1 MESATCCGMES
12 SRSDAWNQSEGE
24 YTLMRDAIRLRRFLH
39 TNTSDWIKKH
49 AYACFFWQ
57 LAFRCANIRFLFA
70 WKASFPIFEKRMR
83 TNAPLWGAWS
93 ILMLH
98 RPIQRAHLEG
108 GLFVL
113 AGVAGIEPTLR
124 ESKSLAIPLG
134 DTPLYLTYAL

>member
-1 MESATCCGMES
+1 MRAFLAAGISLREYSHSLRLESELSDLREANANQQ
-12 SRSDAWNQSEGE
+12 RSPHKG
-24 YTLMRDAIRLRRFLH
+24 R
-39 TNTSDWIKKH
+39 
-49 AYACFFWQ
+49 
-57 LAFRCANIRFLFA
+57 
-70 WKASFPIFEKRMR
+70 
-83 TNAPLWGAWS
+83 AWS

-98 RPIQRAHLEG
+98 QPIQRAHLEG